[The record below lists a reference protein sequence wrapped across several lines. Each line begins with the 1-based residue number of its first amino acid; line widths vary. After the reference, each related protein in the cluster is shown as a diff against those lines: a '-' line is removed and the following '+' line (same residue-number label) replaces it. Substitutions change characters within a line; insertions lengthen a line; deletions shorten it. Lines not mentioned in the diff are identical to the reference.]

1 MRIYYDTIT
10 KSITE
15 FSMIITNM
23 EINQYSLIIGKQYD
37 NHDQIIIAGPNY
49 KKFYLWVNYMY
60 N

>member
-1 MRIYYDTIT
+1 MILLPH

-37 NHDQIIIAGPNY
+37 NHDQIILARPNY
-49 KKFYLWVNYMY
+49 KKFYLWFNYMY